1 MTLQTIIDKTV
12 QVISQL
18 PEDKA
23 SEISD
28 FADFIMKKH
37 EEQLLNEHIQK
48 LVQQSKSFSFLDEEE
63 EIYTLDDLKEKY
75 HEQG

>member
-37 EEQLLNEHIQK
+37 EEQMLKEHIQK
-48 LVQQSKSFSFLDEEE
+48 LVQESESFSFLDEEE

-75 HEQG
+75 